1 MLGSLG
7 AQDFRFHLPP
17 LNETAFLLDFDG
29 TLVDIAPTPESVVVP
44 NGLLDSLRR
53 LREACGDALAVVSG
67 RPIDQIDHF
76 LGDVPFAV
84 AGEHGVAIRHRPG
97 GPIERAALPT
107 LPPEWLAQARDLLA
121 GRIQAS
127 LRPVSLCRACHI
139 WLMRKLPRLAF
150 FCRNRRI
157 QRVVQ
162 PPPPFRRHGRR
173 VLPFQ
178 VDHPAFGPFHPA
190 TLTGRAC

>member
-84 AGEHGVAIRHRPG
+84 AGEHGVAIRHRPV
-97 GPIERAALPT
+97 ALLNAQHC
-107 LPPEWLAQARDLLA
+107 LPSRLNGWLKRGICWQH
-121 GRIQAS
+121 
-127 LRPVSLCRACHI
+127 CRAH
-139 WLMRKLPRLAF
+139 A
-150 FCRNRRI
+150 
-157 QRVVQ
+157 
-162 PPPPFRRHGRR
+162 
-173 VLPFQ
+173 
-178 VDHPAFGPFHPA
+178 
-190 TLTGRAC
+190 